1 VYADAYS
8 GFSEEADDEQMLKRV
23 LGLVIL
29 RGETIVS
36 LSVEGPPPAEAQQS
50 GPGVRGITSIVRISL
65 TTPASYNL
73 DLEELL
79 LLDEAWAKC
88 QL

>member
-1 VYADAYS
+1 
-8 GFSEEADDEQMLKRV
+8 MLKRV

-36 LSVEGPPPAEAQQS
+36 LSVEGPPPAETQQT
-50 GPGVRGITSIVRISL
+50 GPGVGAFTFAQRAAL
-65 TTPASYNL
+65 TVAASCNL
-73 DLEELL
+73 DSDERL
-79 LLDEAWAKC
+79 LLDEAWDRC